1 MMNTNPILKS
11 DYPDPDVIR
20 VGDTYYMISTT
31 MHFMPGGVILRS
43 YDLINWEIATYVF
56 DSLDDTP
63 VQCLEGDQC
72 IYGKG
77 MWAASLRYHKGTFYV
92 CFVAN
97 DTHKTYLY
105 QAEDIYGP
113 WRKQYVEGFYHDC
126 SLLFDED
133 DRVYIVYGNTDIYL
147 TELKADLTGP
157 KPDGVHRMIVTEK
170 DKSQVRLGY
179 EGSHLYKIN
188 GKYYLFLI
196 HWPVEAPGRRT
207 EACFVAESLE
217 GEFIGKDVFDDDLGY
232 HDFGVAQGGIVDT
245 PEGEWYAMLFQD
257 HGAVGRIPVLVPMHW
272 EEDFPVLGIAGKA
285 PLNLSVKSTRPEYHY
300 EPLEGSDNFCY
311 STNQDGADELKSFWQ
326 WNHTP
331 QKHLWSVTE
340 QPGVLRIHTGKL
352 SINVGQAVNTL
363 TQRTVYPRCEA
374 AVTVDASIIR
384 SGDYAGICAL
394 QGCYGLIAITREEK
408 QYYLVMLAKVAENEG
423 FFARPGDKE
432 PGTEFARIPIDS
444 CRVTLKVS
452 IDFTDG
458 LDEANF
464 YYQDKGEWQRLGITH
479 KLYFKMD
486 HFTGCRFGLFNYA
499 TKEIGGAADF
509 SDFIYIK

>member
-1 MMNTNPILKS
+1 MNTNPILKS

-31 MHFMPGGVILRS
+31 MHFMPGGAILRS
-43 YDLINWEIATYVF
+43 YDLINWEFVTYVF

-63 VQCLEGDQC
+63 AQCLEGDQC

-105 QAEDIYGP
+105 QAEDIHGP

-147 TELKADLTGP
+147 TELNSDLTGP
-157 KPDGVHRMIVTEK
+157 KPGGLHRLIVTEK

-207 EACFVAESLE
+207 EACFVTDSLE
-217 GEFIGKDVFDDDLGY
+217 GEFFGKDIFDDDLGY
-232 HDFGVAQGGIVDT
+232 RDCGVAQGGIVDT
-245 PEGEWYAMLFQD
+245 PEGDWYAMLFQD

-272 EEDFPVLGIAGKA
+272 KEDFPVLGIAGKA
-285 PLNLSVKSTRPEYHY
+285 PLSLSVKSTRPEYHY
-300 EPLEGSDNFCY
+300 VPLEGSDNFCY
-311 STNQDGADELKSFWQ
+311 STPQNGRPELKSFWQ

-331 QKHLWSVTE
+331 QKQLWSVTE
-340 QPGVLRIHTGKL
+340 QPGVLRIRTGKL
-352 SINVGQAVNTL
+352 SNNVGQAVNTL
-363 TQRTVYPRCEA
+363 TQRTVYPKCEA
-374 AVTVDASIIR
+374 AVTVDASNIK
-384 SGDYAGICAL
+384 SGDYAGISAL

-423 FFARPGDKE
+423 FFARSGDKE
-432 PGTEFARIPIDS
+432 PGKEFARIPIDS
-444 CRVTLKVS
+444 SKVTLKVS
-452 IDFTDG
+452 VDFTDG
-458 LDEANF
+458 IDEANF
-464 YYQDKGEWQRLGITH
+464 YYQDKGEWRRLGITH

-509 SDFIYIK
+509 SDFIYVK